1 VAICDIDERVISTA
15 STETDAGRSMMGI
28 VMDVADRDSVDRAV
42 TQVEAALGTVSVLV
56 NNAALF
62 VGLPLVG
69 WDEIEVELWD
79 RVMEVNLR
87 GPFVCAKRVL
97 PGMYRAGGGRIIN
110 ISSATAH
117 MGGYRRLHYATSK
130 AGVIGFTRALARE
143 VGPANI
149 TVTAVAPGSTQSEGV
164 LEQYSSTVLEAA
176 IARRAIPRAE
186 VPDDLVGTVL
196 FLASDEAGF
205 ITGQTIIVDGGHV
218 FL

>member
-1 VAICDIDERVISTA
+1 
-15 STETDAGRSMMGI
+15 
-28 VMDVADRDSVDRAV
+28 
-42 TQVEAALGTVSVLV
+42 VEAALGAVSVLV

-62 VGLPLVG
+62 VSLPLVG
-69 WDEIEVELWD
+69 WEEIDIELWD
-79 RVMEVNLR
+79 RVMGVNLR

-97 PGMYRAGGGRIIN
+97 PGMYRGGGGRIIN

-130 AGVIGFTRALARE
+130 AGLIGFTRALARE
-143 VGPANI
+143 VGAANI
-149 TVTAVAPGSTQSEGV
+149 TVNAVAPGSTQSEGV
-164 LEQYSSTVLEAA
+164 LEQYPTAVLEAA

-205 ITGQTIIVDGGHV
+205 ITGQTIVVDGGHV
-218 FL
+218 FV